1 MARNKNRGRAGRQS
15 QRWLSTS
22 LSESANSLT
31 ETLTALELDAH
42 QSSPTRS
49 DGFDVGND
57 EDSLVDEPGPDSSDD
72 EEFES
77 EEAAVNEGSA
87 TVAQQVDILFGINST

>member
-1 MARNKNRGRAGRQS
+1 M
-15 QRWLSTS
+15 
-22 LSESANSLT
+22 SESANSLT
-31 ETLTALELDAH
+31 ETLAALELDAH

-49 DGFDVGND
+49 DGFDTTND
-57 EDSLVDEPGPDSSDD
+57 EDSLGDEPGPDSSDD

-87 TVAQQVDILFGINST
+87 MVKGATKIDLWLNLF